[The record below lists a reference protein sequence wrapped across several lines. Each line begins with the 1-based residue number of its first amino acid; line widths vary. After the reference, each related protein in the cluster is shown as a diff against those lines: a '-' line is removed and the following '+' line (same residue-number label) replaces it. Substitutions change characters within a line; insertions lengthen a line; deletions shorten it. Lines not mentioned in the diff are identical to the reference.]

1 MDLIK
6 QCMSDSFVPQSQV
19 SNLLNIS
26 KVLMA
31 GLHDRGSF
39 LSKLREPNDVRRLL
53 MKKIWTYV
61 TADWQVPS

>member
-1 MDLIK
+1 
-6 QCMSDSFVPQSQV
+6 MSDSFVSSV
-19 SNLLNIS
+19 TGFIYLLNIS

-39 LSKLREPNDVRRLL
+39 LSKLRKPNDVRSPV
-53 MKKIWTYV
+53 MTKIWTYV

>member
-1 MDLIK
+1 
-6 QCMSDSFVPQSQV
+6 MSDSFVSSV
-19 SNLLNIS
+19 TGFIYLLNIS

-61 TADWQVPS
+61 TAD

>member
-1 MDLIK
+1 
-6 QCMSDSFVPQSQV
+6 
-19 SNLLNIS
+19 
-26 KVLMA
+26 MA

-39 LSKLREPNDVRRLL
+39 LSKLRERNDVRSPV

>member
-1 MDLIK
+1 MDFKSNSCLTRL
-6 QCMSDSFVPQSQV
+6 FPQSQV
-19 SNLLNIS
+19 SYLLNIS

-39 LSKLREPNDVRRLL
+39 LSKLRKPNDVRSPV
-53 MKKIWTYV
+53 MEEIWTYV

>member
-1 MDLIK
+1 M
-6 QCMSDSFVPQSQV
+6 SQV
-19 SNLLNIS
+19 SYLLNIS

-39 LSKLREPNDVRRLL
+39 LSKLRKPNDVRSPV
-53 MKKIWTYV
+53 MEEIWTYV

>member
-1 MDLIK
+1 
-6 QCMSDSFVPQSQV
+6 
-19 SNLLNIS
+19 
-26 KVLMA
+26 MA

-39 LSKLREPNDVRRLL
+39 LSKLREPNDVRSPV